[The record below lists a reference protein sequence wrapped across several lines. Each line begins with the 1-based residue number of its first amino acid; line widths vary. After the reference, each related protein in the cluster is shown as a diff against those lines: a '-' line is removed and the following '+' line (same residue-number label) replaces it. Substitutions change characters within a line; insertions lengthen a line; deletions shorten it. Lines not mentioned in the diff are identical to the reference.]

1 MAFTDTYRKQVELL
15 VATIPFVA
23 EEACFALKGGTAIN
37 LFIRNM
43 PRLSVDI
50 DLTYLPIND
59 RTKALAEIDAALKR
73 IAQRIKKRL
82 TDIHIAELAPVTQ
95 NEITKLVI
103 RTRER
108 VQIKIE
114 VTPVLRGCV
123 YEPVLMTVCEQVE
136 EQFGF
141 AEMKVLSFA
150 DLYAG
155 KIMAALDRQH
165 PRDLFDVH
173 QLFENEGISDE
184 LRNAIIIYLI
194 SHDHS
199 PHSLLNPVLQDITQ
213 EFEQNFVGMTN
224 TSIELSTLLNA
235 RQQLITNVTQQMPTH
250 HKQFLRS
257 FYNRKPD
264 WSLLG
269 IPGAENLPAVR
280 WRELNLDKSG
290 EGTKEAI
297 LDKLGQVLGGSHKD

>member
-1 MAFTDTYRKQVELL
+1 MAFTDIYRKQVELL
-15 VATIPFVA
+15 VRAIPYVA
-23 EEACFALKGGTAIN
+23 EEKCFALKGGTAIN

-50 DLTYLPIND
+50 DLTYLPINN
-59 RTKALAEIDAALKR
+59 RMQALSEIDAALKR
-73 IAQRIKKRL
+73 IAKRIHDKQPN
-82 TDIHIAELAPVTQ
+82 THITESAPATQ
-95 NEITKLVI
+95 KEITKLVI

-123 YEPVLMTVCEQVE
+123 YEPVLMPVCTVVEQ
-136 EQFGF
+136 QFGF
-141 AEMKVLSFA
+141 AEMNVLSFA

-173 QLFENEGISDE
+173 HLLENEGINDE
-184 LRNAIIIYLI
+184 LRNAIIVYMI

-213 EFEQNFVGMTN
+213 EFEQNFVGMTDRP
-224 TSIELSTLLNA
+224 IKLSTLLDA
-235 RQQLITNVTQQMPTH
+235 RQQLITTITDQMPEH
-250 HKQFLRS
+250 HKQFLHS
-257 FYNRKPD
+257 FYSRKPE
-264 WSLLG
+264 WNLLG
-269 IPGAENLPAVR
+269 LMEVQHLPAVR
-280 WRELNLDKSG
+280 WREFNLDKSG
-290 EGTKEAI
+290 KGTKEA
-297 LDKLGQVLGGSHKD
+297 LLEKLEQVIGK